1 MTAESP
7 PTNPPSL
14 AEEWRTQQ
22 QDDSTRNRV
31 YAVALQLSEP
41 TRVKEVAERADVS
54 KETAREYLKWFAE
67 LGVLKQTDE
76 SPDTFARNEQYFE
89 WRRIQRLQARSEEE
103 LLDQLEQ
110 LTRKERAFKERFD
123 TDSPVDVDALE
134 HADYDD
140 LESVWM
146 DLREWRTVRRRI
158 RELERARK
166 GQADGTQALA

>member
-1 MTAESP
+1 MTAEDP

-22 QDDSTRNRV
+22 QNESTRNRI
-31 YAVALQLSEP
+31 YAVALQLSDP

-67 LGVLKQTDE
+67 LGVLKQVDE

-89 WRRIQRLQARSEEE
+89 WRRIQRLQAQSEEE

-110 LTRKERAFKERFD
+110 LTQKERAFRERFD
-123 TDSPVDVDALE
+123 TSSPDDVDALE
-134 HADYDD
+134 HADYNDV
-140 LESVWM
+140 ESVWM
-146 DLREWRTVRRRI
+146 EIREWRTVRRRI
-158 RELERARK
+158 RELERARN
-166 GQADGTQALA
+166 GQTDGTQVLA